1 MESTTLLKFEI
12 ILHWLALFLYIGAA
26 LCFIW
31 GVIFKN
37 EKSFSAATVVFL
49 AGLLPHTLALL
60 VRWYYVYHGPYLSKY
75 EVLSSNA
82 WVTVVMFL
90 FFSHRYPKIR
100 FSGMF
105 VAPFAF
111 FQVAAALFASAA
123 IKRFP
128 SSFKIPWL
136 VAHILFNKLAVGAFL
151 IAIALMIAY
160 ALKSRGSRMQSLAKL
175 PDNEVLDEYIYKF
188 TAFGFCFWTITI
200 AAGAIWAHES
210 WGRYWGWDPVEIW
223 SLITWLLLGSYLHLR
238 LFFGW
243 KGRNGMA
250 VLTVCY
256 VVSILTVFFL
266 PFLVNSLHSEYFK

>member
-1 MESTTLLKFEI
+1 MENASFLKGEI

-26 LCFIW
+26 ACFIQA
-31 GVIFKN
+31 VIFRK
-37 EKSFSAATVVFL
+37 ERSLLLGMTVIF

-82 WVTVVMFL
+82 WITLVMFL
-90 FFSHRYPKIR
+90 YFSRRYRKIR

-105 VAPFAF
+105 VVPFAF
-111 FQVAAALFASAA
+111 FQVAAALFASTA

-128 SSFKIPWL
+128 ASFKIPWL

-160 ALKSRGSRMQSLAKL
+160 ALRSRGSKLQSLARL
-175 PDNEVLDEYIYKF
+175 PDNETLDEYIYKF

-223 SLITWLLLGSYLHLR
+223 SLITWLLLGVYLHLR

-243 KGRNGMA
+243 KGKKGLA

-256 VVSILTVFFL
+256 VVSILTVFCSMV
-266 PFLVNSLHSEYFK
+266 PVKVSH